1 MAVSD
6 TSKAHLEGHRD
17 RLRARFLKTGEEGL
31 ADHEVLELLLFGVIK
46 RQDTKELARALLARF
61 RSLTG
66 VVGAPLPDLMQVKGV
81 GEAVAVHLKSVH
93 ALLVRTTR
101 EEVVAQPVLSS
112 WSSVLNYLKM
122 RLEGATREEF
132 WVLFMDKKHRLIA
145 DEKMGA
151 GTVDQA
157 PVYPREIA
165 RRALEL
171 SASFVILS
179 HNHPSGDPSPS
190 GSDVAMTREVMAALK
205 PLSVTVIDHIVVGRD
220 GTRSLKALGLI

>member
-1 MAVSD
+1 MAVPD

-31 ADHEVLELLLFGVIK
+31 GDHEVLELLLFGVIK
-46 RQDTKELARALLARF
+46 RQDTKELARLLLTRF

-81 GEAVAVHLKSVH
+81 GEVAAIHLKSVH
-93 ALLVRTTR
+93 ALLVRTSR

-145 DEKMGA
+145 DEKMGD

-171 SASFVILS
+171 SASSVILS